1 MKERKSNKS
10 IKEKLHYSLDLWMS
24 KGSGS
29 MIVLLCQATVII
41 ILILGILEWIVQRR
55 TGESFLHSVW
65 NVLMHTLDPGVI
77 SGDTEGSFLFL
88 LLMLLATFA
97 GVFFLALLIGFINDA
112 IQSKM
117 EELAEGREPVI
128 ETGHTV
134 ILGFSESTFTILEE
148 LIESSENQGKR
159 RNPVVVLGSL
169 PKQEMEEKLRLHFAS
184 FGNLTIV
191 CRSGSIYSF
200 NEDLHK

>member
-1 MKERKSNKS
+1 MKQ
-10 IKEKLHYSLDLWMS
+10 EKPKQSFKQRFHYKLDLWMS
-24 KGSGS
+24 RGPGS
-29 MIVLLCQATVII
+29 MIVLLFQSTFIM
-41 ILILGILEWIVQRR
+41 ILILGILEWIVQKK

-77 SGDTEGSFLFL
+77 SGDTEGSSLFLF
-88 LLMLLATFA
+88 LMLLATFA

-112 IQSKM
+112 IQNKM

-134 ILGFSESTFTILEE
+134 ILGFGEATFTILEE
-148 LIESSENQGKR
+148 LIEASENQKGK
-159 RNPVVVLGSL
+159 RNPVVVMGDL
-169 PKQEMEEKLRLHFAS
+169 PKQEMEEKLRLHFPS

-191 CRSGSIYSF
+191 CRSGSS
-200 NEDLHK
+200 NPV